1 MESTFARL
9 QSARCTLAALPV
21 LRRVMQPSRPHLD
34 PDRLVG
40 IVCAASAAVA
50 LLVA

>member
-1 MESTFARL
+1 M
-9 QSARCTLAALPV
+9 V
-21 LRRVMQPSRPHLD
+21 QPSRPHLD